1 MMFNP
6 ICLTKEESARRNE
19 LIQDVSASLALYLN
33 LGPRGSM
40 RLEHLLRH
48 YMSNESLK
56 CFSRD
61 FSDLREFIKSK

>member
-6 ICLTKEESARRNE
+6 ICLTKEELAHRNE
-19 LIQDVSASLALYLN
+19 LIVDVNMSLALYLN

-40 RLEHLLRH
+40 RLGHLLRH
-48 YMSNESLK
+48 YMSNESLT

-61 FSDLREFIKSK
+61 FSDLRELVRTK